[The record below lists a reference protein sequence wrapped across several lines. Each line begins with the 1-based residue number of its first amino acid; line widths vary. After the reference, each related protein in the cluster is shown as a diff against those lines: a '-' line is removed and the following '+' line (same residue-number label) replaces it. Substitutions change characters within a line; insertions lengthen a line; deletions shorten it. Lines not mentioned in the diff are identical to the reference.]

1 MNTEDIFFR
10 GFTETEEDNEVIKI
24 NKGIS
29 LFGKWVYGSYLRDNT
44 VCQREWGYDDVLK
57 QPATKFVDY
66 PVIPETVGQHIFKT
80 DGKGKMLYVGDV
92 VRCWLSNDTFEIIF
106 DKKKGAF
113 FLKNEKY
120 TFGADILDV
129 SGIYWERFGTI
140 FDDR

>member
-1 MNTEDIFFR
+1 MNTDFIIFR
-10 GFTETEEDNEVIKI
+10 GFTETEEDNKVVII
-24 NKGIS
+24 NKCIRR
-29 LFGKWVYGSYLRDNT
+29 FGKWVYGSYLQDNT
-44 VCQREWGYDDVLK
+44 ICQNELGYDDVLK
-57 QPATKFVDY
+57 QHTSTFVDY
-66 PVIPETVGQHIFKT
+66 PVIPETVGQYIFKT
-80 DGKGKMLYVGDV
+80 DGKGEMLYVGDV

-106 DKKKGAF
+106 DEKKGAF

>member
-10 GFTETEEDNEVIKI
+10 GFTETEEDNEFIRIDKR
-24 NKGIS
+24 IS
-29 LFGKWVYGSYLRDNT
+29 RFGKWVYGSYLRDNT
-44 VCQREWGYDDVLK
+44 ICQSESGYDDVLK
-57 QPATKFVDY
+57 QPAPKFVDY
-66 PVIPETVGQHIFKT
+66 PVIPETVGQYIFKT
-80 DGKGKMLYVGDV
+80 DGKGEMLYVGDV
-92 VRCWLSNDTFEIIF
+92 VRCWLSNDTFEVIF

-129 SGIYWERFGTI
+129 SGIYWERFGTK